1 MATVAP
7 MNPGYALPLFAGFFV
22 SLWLCVGFIVSR
34 MGWSTFAQRYP
45 SFSRPL
51 GESFNCQAAWF
62 RSPFAS
68 YKNVVRVVFADSGVY
83 VYVFVL
89 FRAFHPAFLIPW
101 GKVAGVRKKK
111 MLWMEFDVL
120 EIRDGSDEMNI
131 RLSNKALLEYQRLK
145 KA

>member
-1 MATVAP
+1 MAAVAP
-7 MNPGYALPLFAGFFV
+7 INPALGIPLFAGFFV
-22 SLWLCVGFIVSR
+22 CLWLFVGFIVSR

-51 GESFNCQAAWF
+51 GESFNCPAAWF
-62 RSPFAS
+62 RSPFSS

-83 VYVFVL
+83 VYAFIL

-101 GKVAGVRKKK
+101 EKVAGIKTKKI
-111 MLWMEFDVL
+111 LWMGYDVL

-131 RLSNKALLEYQRLK
+131 RLSRRALAEYQRHK
-145 KA
+145 KT